1 MVGFEQQVRPN
12 GHARVLYEPRRDPV
26 IQQHAL
32 ELGKHVCRVVLQ
44 GVDAVSP
51 HQRDPDGHRLLVASE
66 LTKQMLAEVYR
77 MVGAVAGWA
86 LEQQLAATFGK
97 GAPGYGHAA
106 AAAQSTAPPPPRIV
120 YAQPKGQQR
129 AAARAQR
136 VPRNAVANRRG

>member
-1 MVGFEQQVRPN
+1 MVGFEQEVRPN
-12 GHARVLYEPRRDPV
+12 GHARVLYQPRRDPV

-32 ELGKHVCRVVLQ
+32 ELGTHVCRVVLQ

-51 HQRDPDGHRLLVASE
+51 HQRDPDGHRLLVANE

-86 LEQQLAATFGK
+86 LEQQLVA
-97 GAPGYGHAA
+97 YGRAA
-106 AAAQSTAPPPPRIV
+106 AAAQSTAPPPRRIV
-120 YAQPKGQQR
+120 YAQPRGQQR

-136 VPRNAVANRRG
+136 AGTIPRAAVANRRG

>member
-86 LEQQLAATFGK
+86 LEQELAA
-97 GAPGYGHAA
+97 YGHAA

-120 YAQPKGQQR
+120 YAQPRSGSSGKGQQR

-136 VPRNAVANRRG
+136 VPRQAVANRRG